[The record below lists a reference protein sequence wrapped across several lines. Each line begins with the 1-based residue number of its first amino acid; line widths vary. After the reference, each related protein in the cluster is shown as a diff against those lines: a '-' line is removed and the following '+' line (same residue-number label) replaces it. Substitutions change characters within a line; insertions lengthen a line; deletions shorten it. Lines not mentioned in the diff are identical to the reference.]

1 MRTTSPEIAYEGLI
15 NVVDN
20 LYDVVRDFVKEHQ
33 GEKGYI
39 NTNIYD
45 EETDN
50 DGNDIIYG
58 VEYCDEHE
66 MGEEHII
73 FGVRVKNDFLQV
85 LMLPNWD
92 EPTNESYENED
103 MWDNVQGGISC
114 YYLPTIINLAECI
127 EEYV

>member
-1 MRTTSPEIAYEGLI
+1 MRTKSPSITLDGMYDSI
-15 NVVDN
+15 NNLCEVVKN
-20 LYDVVRDFVKEHQ
+20 YVKEHQ
-33 GEKGYI
+33 GENGFI

-58 VEYCDEHE
+58 MEYCDEHE
-66 MGEEHII
+66 MGEERIV

-92 EPTNESYENED
+92 EPTKESYKNED
-103 MWDNVQGGISC
+103 MWDNVDGGVSC
-114 YYLPTIINLAECI
+114 YFYPTIINLAECI
-127 EEYV
+127 EQYV